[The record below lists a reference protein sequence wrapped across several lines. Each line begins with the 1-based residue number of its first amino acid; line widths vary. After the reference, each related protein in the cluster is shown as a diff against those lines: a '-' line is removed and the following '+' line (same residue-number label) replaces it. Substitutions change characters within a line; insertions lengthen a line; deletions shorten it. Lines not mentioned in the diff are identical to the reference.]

1 MSKITSIE
9 GRVLFNSRGSK
20 TIEVDVKSDNKFLG
34 RVCAPSGASVGKYE
48 ATSFPNGGPEESL
61 KILTQNSQKFI
72 GLDSSDLKTIHST
85 LKSLDNTNNY
95 SVIGGALAFAV
106 TIASMESASRS
117 LEQPLF
123 KTLSQDSDVKCPFP
137 LGNILGGGAH
147 AGPGTPDIQEILI
160 CATGSK
166 TIEDAIE
173 TNLAVH
179 KELRKVLE
187 KEDPN
192 FTNGR
197 GDEGGWAP
205 KLENQKALE
214 VSAKACENIGFTL
227 GKEVSLG
234 VDFASSTQWNEEKGK
249 YLYDR
254 SGFENST
261 GEQID
266 FAANIIDKF
275 KLIYAEDAVHE
286 EAFEDMAE
294 LTAKFP
300 NTLVTGDD
308 LTVTSKDI
316 LTKAIDVKACNAA
329 ILKVNQAGS
338 LFDALE
344 FADVANQN
352 NIKLI
357 TSHRS
362 GESTDSQISHIGIAT
377 KSKMLKVGVVGGERV
392 AKLNELLRLSGHDF
406 ICGMAEI

>member
-1 MSKITSIE
+1 MPRITSIE
-9 GRVLFNSRGSK
+9 GRILFNSRGSK
-20 TIEVDVKSDNKFLG
+20 TIEVDIKSDNKFLG

-61 KILTQNSQKFI
+61 RILTQNSQKFI
-72 GLDSSDLKTIHST
+72 GLDSSDLKTIHET
-85 LKSLDNTNNY
+85 LKSLDSSNNY

-106 TIASMESASRS
+106 TIASMDSASKS

-123 KTLSQDSDVKCPFP
+123 KTLSTDSEFKCPFP

-214 VSAKACENIGFTL
+214 VSAKACENLGFTL

-234 VDFASSTQWNEEKGK
+234 VDFASSTQWDEEKGK

-254 SGFENST
+254 AGFENST

-266 FAANIIDKF
+266 FAADIIDKF

-300 NTLVTGDD
+300 NMLITGDD

-316 LTKAIDVKACNAA
+316 LTKAINQKACNAA

-338 LFDALE
+338 LHDALE
-344 FADVANQN
+344 FANVANQN
-352 NIKLI
+352 DIKLI

-377 KSKMLKVGVVGGERV
+377 KSKMLKVGVVGGERI

>member
-20 TIEVDVKSDNKFLG
+20 TIEVDIKSDNKFIG

-72 GLDSSDLKTIHST
+72 GLDSSDLKTIHNT

-106 TIASMESASRS
+106 TIASMESASKS

-214 VSAKACENIGFTL
+214 VSAKACENLGFTL

-261 GEQID
+261 REQID

>member
-1 MSKITSIE
+1 LPKITSIE
-9 GRVLFNSRGSK
+9 GRILFNSRGSK
-20 TIEVDVKSDNKFLG
+20 TIEVDIISDNKFLG
-34 RVCAPSGASVGKYE
+34 RVCSPSGASVGKYE
-48 ATSFPNGGPEESL
+48 AVSFPNENPEESL
-61 KILTQNSQKFI
+61 KILKQNSQKFI
-72 GLDSSDLKTIHST
+72 GLESSDLKIIHDT
-85 LKSLDNTNNY
+85 LKSLDDSNNY
-95 SVIGGALAFAV
+95 SIIGGSLAFAV
-106 TIASMESASRS
+106 TIASMESASKA

-123 KTLSQDSDVKCPFP
+123 KTLSTGSEFKFP
-137 LGNILGGGAH
+137 IPIGNILGGGAH

-160 CATGSK
+160 CAIGSK

-187 KEDPN
+187 KQDPT

-214 VSAKACENIGFTL
+214 VSAKACENLGFTL
-227 GKEVSLG
+227 GKEVALG

-249 YLYDR
+249 YFYDR
-254 SGFENST
+254 AGFENSS

-316 LTKAIDVKACNAA
+316 LTKAIKVKACNAA

-338 LFDALE
+338 LYDALE

-377 KSKMLKVGVVGGERV
+377 NSKMLKVGVVGGERI

>member
-20 TIEVDVKSDNKFLG
+20 TIEVDIKSDNKFLG

-72 GLDSSDLKTIHST
+72 GLDSSDLKTIHDT

-106 TIASMESASRS
+106 TIASMESASKS

-214 VSAKACENIGFTL
+214 VSAKACENLGFTL

-286 EAFEDMAE
+286 EAFDDMAE

>member
-1 MSKITSIE
+1 MAKISSIE
-9 GRVLFNSRGSK
+9 GRILYNSRGSK
-20 TIEVDVKSDNKFLG
+20 TIEVDIKSDGKFLG

-48 ATSFPNGGPEESL
+48 AVSFPNNNPEESL
-61 KILTQNSQKFI
+61 KILKDNSQKFV
-72 GLDSSDLKTIHST
+72 GLESSDLKGIHDV
-85 LKSLDNTNNY
+85 LKSLDGSTNY
-95 SVIGGALAFAV
+95 SIIGGALAFAV
-106 TIASMESASRS
+106 TIASMESAAKSAD
-117 LEQPLF
+117 EPLF
-123 KTLSQDSDVKCPFP
+123 KTLSSESSFKFP
-137 LGNILGGGAH
+137 YPIGNILGGGAH

-160 CATGSK
+160 CAIGSK
-166 TIEDAIE
+166 NIEDAIE
-173 TNLAVH
+173 TNLSVH
-179 KELRKVLE
+179 KELRRVLE

-214 VSAKACENIGFTL
+214 VSAKACENLGFTL

-234 VDFASSTQWNEEKGK
+234 VDFASSTQWNEEKRK
-249 YLYDR
+249 YVYNR
-254 SGFENST
+254 AGFENST

-266 FAANIIDKF
+266 FAADIIEKF

-294 LTAKFP
+294 LTTKFP
-300 NTLVTGDD
+300 NTLITGDD
-308 LTVTSKDI
+308 LTVTNAGI
-316 LTKAIDVKACNAA
+316 LKKAIDVKSCNAA

-344 FADVANQN
+344 FADKATQN

-362 GESTDSQISHIGIAT
+362 GESTDSQISHIGLAT

-392 AKLNELLRLSGHDF
+392 SKLNELLRLSKHDL
-406 ICGMAEI
+406 IRGMAEI

>member
-20 TIEVDVKSDNKFLG
+20 TIEVDIKSDNKFLG

-72 GLDSSDLKTIHST
+72 GLDSSDLKTVHDT

-106 TIASMESASRS
+106 TIASMESASKS

-123 KTLSQDSDVKCPFP
+123 KTLSQDSDVRCPFP

-214 VSAKACENIGFTL
+214 VSAKACENLGFTL

-234 VDFASSTQWNEEKGK
+234 VDFASSTQWNEEKEK

-316 LTKAIDVKACNAA
+316 LTKAIGVKACNAA

>member
-1 MSKITSIE
+1 MAKISSIE
-9 GRVLFNSRGSK
+9 GRILYNSRGSK
-20 TIEVDVKSDNKFLG
+20 TIEIDVKTDNKFLG

-48 ATSFPNGGPEESL
+48 AVSFPNNNPEDSL
-61 KILTQNSQKFI
+61 RILKENSQKFI
-72 GLDSSDLKTIHST
+72 GLESSDLKAIHDVLKT
-85 LKSLDNTNNY
+85 LDGTTNY
-95 SVIGGALAFAV
+95 SKIGGALAFAV
-106 TIASMESASRS
+106 TIAAMESAARA
-117 LEQPLF
+117 LDKPLF
-123 KTLSQDSDVKCPFP
+123 QILSSEQSFNFPFP
-137 LGNILGGGAH
+137 LGNVLGGGAH

-173 TNLAVH
+173 TNLSVH
-179 KELRKVLE
+179 KELRRVLE
-187 KEDPN
+187 KEDPS

-214 VSAKACENIGFTL
+214 ISAKACENLGFTL

-234 VDFASSTQWNEEKGK
+234 VDFASSTQWNEEKSK
-249 YLYDR
+249 YEYSR
-254 SGFENST
+254 AGFENST
-261 GEQID
+261 GEQIE
-266 FAANIIDKF
+266 FAASIIEKF

-300 NTLVTGDD
+300 KTLITGDD
-308 LTVTSKDI
+308 LTVTNKEI
-316 LTKAIDVKACNAA
+316 LKKAIEKKSCNAA

-344 FADVANQN
+344 FADEATKN

-362 GESTDSQISHIGIAT
+362 GESTDSQISHIGLAT
-377 KSKMLKVGVVGGERV
+377 KSKMLKVGIVGGERV
-392 AKLNELLRLSGHDF
+392 AKLNELLRLSEHDL
-406 ICGMAEI
+406 IRGMAEI

>member
-1 MSKITSIE
+1 MPKITSIE
-9 GRVLFNSRGSK
+9 GRILFNSRGSK
-20 TIEVDVKSDNKFLG
+20 TIEVDIISDNKFLG
-34 RVCAPSGASVGKYE
+34 RVCSPSGASVGKYE
-48 ATSFPNGGPEESL
+48 AVSFPNENPEESL
-61 KILTQNSQKFI
+61 KILKQNSQKFI
-72 GLDSSDLKTIHST
+72 GLESSDLKIIHDT
-85 LKSLDNTNNY
+85 LKSLDDSNNY
-95 SVIGGALAFAV
+95 SIIGGSLAFAV
-106 TIASMESASRS
+106 TIASMESASKA

-123 KTLSQDSDVKCPFP
+123 KTLSTGSEFKFP
-137 LGNILGGGAH
+137 IPIGNILGGGAH

-160 CATGSK
+160 CAIGSK

-179 KELRKVLE
+179 KELRKVLQ
-187 KEDPN
+187 KQDPS

-214 VSAKACENIGFTL
+214 VSAKACENLGFTL
-227 GKEVSLG
+227 GKEVALG

-249 YLYDR
+249 YFYDR
-254 SGFENST
+254 AGFENSS

-316 LTKAIDVKACNAA
+316 LTKAIKVKACNAA

-338 LFDALE
+338 LYDALE

-377 KSKMLKVGVVGGERV
+377 NSKMLKVGVVGGERI